1 MTLGSRR
8 AMVVLLC
15 AVPFLCAS
23 CLALGIPKTP
33 GLESPASLPEGEID
47 ERLIG
52 TWEVQYR
59 QSENGSKEYVWSR
72 TLIEFTDKGELIFN
86 RVDRE
91 KEDKLKTETGRYTV
105 VGDSIIVL
113 DTEGHRGRWQY
124 EVSEDNLVIMM
135 SDKGEEIHC
144 QKVQ

>member
-1 MTLGSRR
+1 
-8 AMVVLLC
+8 MVVLLC
-15 AVPFLCAS
+15 AVPFLCVS
-23 CLALGIPKTP
+23 CLGLGIPKTS

-59 QSENGSKEYVWSR
+59 QTDNGSKEYVRSR

-91 KEDKLKTETGRYTV
+91 KEDQLKTEAGRYTV

-113 DTEGHRGRWQY
+113 DTQGHRGRWQY
-124 EVSEDNLVIMM
+124 KVSEDNLVIMM